1 MIKRSVEQLGTE
13 IVRAAG
19 DMEAALCHWL
29 GLLAE
34 FDRREGWAEE
44 GCQSCA
50 AWVSWRCGLSLVAA
64 RDRVRVA
71 RRLEE
76 LPLVR
81 ASFARGQLTYSKVR
95 ALTRIEDV
103 SREEE
108 LVGLARHATAAQL
121 DRMVGA
127 YAGVVRTEAGAQ
139 RIHADR
145 TVSWYYDDEGCLV
158 LRAKLPAEQGSVL
171 VKAIESAR
179 DELVADAPAGAQGSD
194 ASAGAQGSDAPAGA
208 LEAEPAER
216 EPAAARNADAL
227 VAVADSALAAREAS
241 RSGGDRFQVVVHV
254 DLDTLA
260 ARGDGAGG
268 VERGPTLPAETL
280 RRLGCDTAVVGLIER
295 DGKTLSVGR
304 KTRSIPPAIRRALQH
319 RDRGCQFPGCTNHRH
334 VDAHHI
340 RHWAQGGSTSVTNLV
355 LLCRHHHRLLHEGG
369 FTLTGT
375 PGRFLFR
382 RPDGKPLRQTR
393 ARREAPC
400 PLPSRAPA
408 GAPIQV
414 GYEPMNL
421 GHAVDALLDFA
432 PPGLAGRR
440 LDGGGGPPGSGGRS

>member
-1 MIKRSVEQLGTE
+1 MKGSVEQLGTE
-13 IVRAAG
+13 IVRGAG
-19 DMEAALCHWL
+19 DLEAALCHWL
-29 GLLAE
+29 GLVAE
-34 FDRREGWAEE
+34 FDRRGGWAEE
-44 GCQSCA
+44 GCQNCA

-71 RRLEE
+71 RRLQE

-81 ASFARGQLTYSKVR
+81 ASFARGELTYSKVR
-95 ALTRIEDV
+95 ALTRIGDV
-103 SREEE
+103 SREED

-127 YAGVVRTEAGAQ
+127 YTGVVRTEAGAE
-139 RIHADR
+139 RVHADR
-145 TVSWYYDDEGCLV
+145 TVSWHHDEDGCLV

-179 DELVADAPAGAQGSD
+179 DELLGHAPAEARGSHAPAGAR
-194 ASAGAQGSDAPAGA
+194 
-208 LEAEPAER
+208 EPEQAER
-216 EPAAARNADAL
+216 EPVAARNADAL
-227 VAVADSALAAREAS
+227 VAVADSALAAREAT
-241 RSGGDRFQVVVHV
+241 RPGGDRFQVVVHV

-260 ARGDGAGG
+260 GRGDAAGAL
-268 VERGPTLPAETL
+268 EHGPALPAETL
-280 RRLGCDTAVVGLIER
+280 RRLGCDAAVVGLIER

-319 RDRGCQFPGCTNHRH
+319 RDRGCQFPGCTHQRH

-340 RHWAQGGSTSVTNLV
+340 HHWAQGGSTNVANLV

-369 FTLTGT
+369 FTLSGR
-375 PGRFLFR
+375 PGRLLFR
-382 RPDGKPLRQTR
+382 RPDGRPLRQVR

-408 GAPIQV
+408 GAPIQI
-414 GYEPMNL
+414 GYEPMDL
-421 GHAVDALLDFA
+421 GYAVDALLDFA
-432 PPGLAGRR
+432 PSGIAGGR
-440 LDGGGGPPGSGGRS
+440 LGGDGAPPG